1 MILSMPKYR
10 SLTTEELHGLEK
22 EFVDYLVVNGITGED
37 WVKMKE
43 QDLAKAEKIIDLFSN
58 VVFEGILRK
67 VKFLEFR
74 GKTILKCFQCLNQKM
89 VLVVMEAAKDSQAD
103 FTDPIFIAKAST
115 APPEDLHIYTTD
127 KVYKDN
133 REKELFDLIESG
145 CMIADGKL
153 FKALCLALP

>member
-1 MILSMPKYR
+1 MPKYR
-10 SLTTEELHGLEK
+10 SLTTEELQGLEK
-22 EFVDYLVVNGITGED
+22 EFVNYLVVNGIPGDD

-43 QDLAKAEKIIDLFSN
+43 QNLAKAEKIIDLFSD

-74 GKTILKCFQCLNQKM
+74 GKTILKCFQCLEKKM
-89 VLVVMEAAKDSQAD
+89 VLVVMEAEKNSQAD

-115 APPEDLHIYTTD
+115 SPPEDLHIYTTD
-127 KVYKDN
+127 KVYSDN
-133 REKELFDLIESG
+133 REKEIFELIESG
-145 CMIADGKL
+145 CTISDGKL